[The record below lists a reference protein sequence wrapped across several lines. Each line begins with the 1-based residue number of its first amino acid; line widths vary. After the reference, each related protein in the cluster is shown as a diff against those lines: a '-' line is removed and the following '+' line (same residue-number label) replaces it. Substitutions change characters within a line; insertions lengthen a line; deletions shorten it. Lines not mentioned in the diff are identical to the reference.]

1 MFKENRSMM
10 DRVKEAFHPTPLRT
24 RLTEALLRLK
34 MQLSRLDRTA
44 QKMQQRDAALYSKC
58 VSAVEQKNAQ
68 LASIYASECAEIR
81 KMAKVILHSQLAL
94 EQVALRLE
102 LVQQFGQMVYDM
114 KPVAAVVKTIKTQL
128 QGILPEV
135 SMELASVNESLEYVA
150 SEVGDVA
157 EESFAMP
164 VSGADAE
171 KILSEANVVAEQK
184 MRERFPDLPPV
195 PTQEARVQ

>member
-1 MFKENRSMM
+1 LFKENRSMM

>member
-1 MFKENRSMM
+1 M
-10 DRVKEAFHPTPLRT
+10 
-24 RLTEALLRLK
+24 RLK

-58 VSAVEQKNAQ
+58 VSAVQQKNTQ

-150 SEVGDVA
+150 SEVGDVT

-184 MRERFPDLPPV
+184 MRERFPELPPV
-195 PTQEARVQ
+195 PAQEARVQ

>member
-1 MFKENRSMM
+1 MM

>member
-1 MFKENRSMM
+1 M

-58 VSAVEQKNAQ
+58 VSAVQQKNTQ

-150 SEVGDVA
+150 SEVGDVT

-184 MRERFPDLPPV
+184 MRERFPELPPV
-195 PTQEARVQ
+195 PAQEARVQ

>member
-1 MFKENRSMM
+1 VM

-58 VSAVEQKNAQ
+58 VSAVQQKNTQ

-150 SEVGDVA
+150 SEVGDVT

-184 MRERFPDLPPV
+184 MRERFPELPPV
-195 PTQEARVQ
+195 PAQEARVQ